1 MNLERFL
8 ERSIDCK
15 QDGNVNQYD
24 FFETVFYTLVNVTR
38 IYEFDKNNDRSR
50 GTIGSK
56 MDFSCRL
63 VKPARITFSRK
74 IVKNRV
80 PRINLNLNV
89 YPTSKES
96 MLNLKSFDSW
106 LSLS

>member
-8 ERSIDCK
+8 EGSIDCK

-24 FFETVFYTLVNVTR
+24 FFEILFSTPSKTSHAFTNLIRTT
-38 IYEFDKNNDRSR
+38 R
-50 GTIGSK
+50 GTMGSK

>member
-8 ERSIDCK
+8 EGSIDCK

-24 FFETVFYTLVNVTR
+24 FLKLFSTPSKTSHAFTNLIKTT
-38 IYEFDKNNDRSR
+38 R
-50 GTIGSK
+50 GTMGSK
-56 MDFSCRL
+56 MDFSCRP